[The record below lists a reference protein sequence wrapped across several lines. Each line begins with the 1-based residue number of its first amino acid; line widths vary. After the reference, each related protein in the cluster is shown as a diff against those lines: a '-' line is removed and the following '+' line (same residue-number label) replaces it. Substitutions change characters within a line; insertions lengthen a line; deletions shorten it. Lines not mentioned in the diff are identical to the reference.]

1 MGEIPAPDAYNEK
14 NPVGR
19 PLEKTSVY
27 NTQRRVLGKDPLGKS
42 VDLHPDSAKA
52 PEPKGGS
59 PMSLESTKAIYV
71 QNKKM
76 LEEMFKKS
84 NVFDKETNSSSLLD
98 ESNIKDIG

>member
-1 MGEIPAPDAYNEK
+1 MGEIPSPGAYDEK

-59 PMSLESTKAIYV
+59 PLALESTRAIYM

-76 LEEMFKKS
+76 LTEMFTKS
-84 NVFDKETNSSSLLD
+84 NVFDKENTGSSLLD
-98 ESNIKDIG
+98 ESNLKDID